1 MERMSLRDILVDVL
15 QHYPQAREQDFT
27 GHPLAARIRQEGKA
41 ELEAAAGSAGAGL
54 LARGSAGQSEWAEVP
69 WLALFDPLVT
79 DGAQRGY
86 YVVYLLHSSQPVVHL
101 SVNQGTTAVRTEF
114 GGRAREVL
122 ADRAAFI
129 RTRIADFVPELPVTS
144 IDLGSTARL
153 PGDYVAGHAMGVSY
167 ELASLPEEQQLR
179 TDLQKAISA
188 YRALTFRGGLDM
200 EPDDEEEEM
209 PPSVAGSLVEK
220 RRYRLHLR
228 IERAVG
234 ASRKAKKYHGTRCQG
249 CDTKLSERYG
259 PVAAGL
265 IEAHHL
271 RPISSLEEGVPVTY
285 NVATDF
291 AVLCPNCHRI
301 IHRMPDPSDLAA
313 LRGLVLSTTPA

>member
-1 MERMSLRDILVDVL
+1 MSLRDILVDVL

-69 WLALFDPLVT
+69 RLALFDPLVT

-188 YRALTFRGGLDM
+188 YRALTFRVRPGYGARRRGRGNASVCGWIARRKAPL
-200 EPDDEEEEM
+200 
-209 PPSVAGSLVEK
+209 SVASAHRARCWRVAEGEK
-220 RRYRLHLR
+220 VPWHAVPGLRYQTF
-228 IERAVG
+228 G
-234 ASRKAKKYHGTRCQG
+234 A
-249 CDTKLSERYG
+249 
-259 PVAAGL
+259 
-265 IEAHHL
+265 L
-271 RPISSLEEGVPVTY
+271 RP
-285 NVATDF
+285 
-291 AVLCPNCHRI
+291 C
-301 IHRMPDPSDLAA
+301 
-313 LRGLVLSTTPA
+313 RGRVD